1 MRPSRAEQE
10 LYRKLNEET
19 ARAKERNRINS
30 KTRKRYDTTWKFWS
44 EHSEKL
50 CQDPEAIPDDEAMRQ
65 FVASRLRLPTVKG
78 KPAMSTTVK
87 KDISKLA
94 GAFRERGLQFPTVCR
109 STFPKTYSV
118 LDGAKATEA
127 GKYKAPIGKGLM
139 RTLFKKLPNKYE
151 SLVWECIFA
160 MQLNTVRRISE
171 TLRPDLRTVEQIE
184 QGLSGGI
191 RREML
196 QFQDSDGTETSEPSE
211 KTAECWFIFQNS
223 KCNKGQRLQSAHM
236 TCRCGPEQ
244 DPFPCAL
251 HLIQRLIRVRSQSG
265 KPFAGKSRM
274 FEMPDGQVP
283 SYEAANAK
291 IKQMIESVG
300 LKPRQYGTHSV
311 RRGGLQDLERE
322 KVNEKYVDSQGG
334 WCNQYGKNPYQSK
347 EVKEHQR
354 KKRALLSKQSK
365 QK

>member
-30 KTRKRYDTTWKFWS
+30 KTRKRYDTTWKFWV

-50 CQDPEAIPDDEAMRQ
+50 NQDPRATPDDEAMRQ

-78 KPAMSTTVK
+78 KPAMSTTVR

-94 GAFRERGLQFPTVCR
+94 GAFRERGLRFPEVSR
-109 STFPKTYSV
+109 STLPKTYSV
-118 LDGAKATEA
+118 LDGAKVTEA
-127 GKYKAPIGKGLM
+127 GKDKAPIGKRLM
-139 RTLFKKLPNKYE
+139 RMLFRKLPNTYE
-151 SLVWECIFA
+151 SLVWECMFA

-184 QGLSGGI
+184 KGLNGGI

-196 QFQDSDGTETSEPSE
+196 QFQDADGTVTSEPSK
-211 KTAECWFIFQNS
+211 KTVECWFIFRNS
-223 KCNKGQRLQSAHM
+223 KCNKGERLQSAHM
-236 TCRCGPEQ
+236 TCRCGPEKE
-244 DPFPCAL
+244 PFPCAL
-251 HLIQRLIRVRSQSG
+251 HLIQRLIKVRSRAG
-265 KPFAGKSRM
+265 KPFEAKSRM

-283 SYEAANAK
+283 SYEAANEK
-291 IKQMIESVG
+291 IKEMIESVG

-311 RRGGLQDLERE
+311 RRGGVQDLEQE
-322 KVNEKYVDSQGG
+322 DVNEDYLDSQGG
-334 WCNQYGKNPYQSK
+334 WCNRYGKNPYQSK